1 MRSYFRLGLA
11 LLLALSAASIPA
23 YAAGDALDRSA
34 GVEMTG
40 QTIIETS
47 ADLTPAAVMDRF
59 VRGDGKPHDPREL
72 YPFRPGVS
80 VWLWLDVPRHGEAG
94 EGVLTVPYS
103 GLDLARL
110 HLLAADGSWTH
121 LQAGDLTAVN
131 KWVIPHR
138 YAALP
143 VQLGPTAP
151 ARALLELQHSHP
163 VTMPWRLQ
171 TLSAFTAENL
181 RVLLTLGMYLGL
193 VFLVVVLG
201 GVNSYVLWD
210 PLHMVYAVSIFVVA
224 ITQMSLNG
232 LAGQFLW
239 PASPW
244 WNDTAT
250 LVLPVL
256 SVVSSSLFVMT
267 VIRPVPRIWLLRL
280 FQLFLA
286 LGVFFVATILA
297 MGRPIGMVL
306 SNLYF
311 VAAIPMVLGP
321 LVWFSIKR
329 SSYGWWLVAG
339 FAFMFAG
346 AIFIPLRNAGLIS
359 MNWLTQYGA
368 QVGSAIEIPMLL
380 IGLHLLSRRRR
391 DALIRRTALQTS
403 DPVTGLANDRVTRE
417 RLEHLVYRMR
427 GQPGRSCVMRV
438 RIGNYSKI
446 VADYGI
452 QTGVVTSARAA
463 PCLALITNVGD
474 TLGTLSN
481 GDFLLVLE
489 RGLTEKEALQEAT
502 RVVARGLSQPSR
514 SPPFPAIGFFVAVS
528 LAPEASENADRLLAQ
543 LDRVLQEIT
552 ADPRKVIRVVRQ
564 TQLPDAAGLEPAT
577 VG

>member
-1 MRSYFRLGLA
+1 MRSFFRLCLA
-11 LLLALSAASIPA
+11 LLLAVVAVCVPAHAA
-23 YAAGDALDRSA
+23 DNALDRRA
-34 GVEMTG
+34 GVEATG
-40 QTIIETS
+40 QAIIETS
-47 ADLTPAAVMDRF
+47 ASLTPAAALDRF
-59 VRGDGKPHDPREL
+59 VRGEGKPYDPREL

-110 HLLAADGSWTH
+110 YLPAADGSWTH

-131 KWVIPHR
+131 NWVIPHR
-138 YAALP
+138 YPALP

-151 ARALLELQHSHP
+151 ARVLLELQHSHP

-210 PLHMVYAVSIFVVA
+210 PLHMVYAVNIFVVA

-239 PASPW
+239 PTSPW

-256 SVVSSSLFVMT
+256 SVLSSSIFVMA
-267 VIRPVPRIWLLRL
+267 VIRPLPRVWLLRL
-280 FQLFLA
+280 FQFFLA
-286 LGVFFVATILA
+286 LGVVFLATILVL
-297 MGRPIGMVL
+297 GRPVGMLL

-311 VAAIPMVLGP
+311 LAAIPIVVGP
-321 LVWFSIKR
+321 LVWFAIAR
-329 SSYGWWLVAG
+329 SRYGWWLASG
-339 FAFMFAG
+339 FAIMFAG
-346 AIFIPLRNAGLIS
+346 ATFIPLRNAGVVS
-359 MNWLTQYGA
+359 MNLLTQYGA
-368 QVGSAIEIPMLL
+368 QVGAAIEIPMLL

-391 DALIRRTALQTS
+391 DALIRRTALQTL
-403 DPVTGLANDRVTRE
+403 DPVTGLANDRLTRE

-446 VADYGI
+446 VADYGV

-463 PCLALITNVGD
+463 PCLALITQVGD

-502 RVVARGLSQPSR
+502 RVVARGLAQPSR
-514 SPPFPAIGFFVAVS
+514 SPPFPSIGFFVAIS
-528 LAPEASENADRLLAQ
+528 LAPEASENAERLLAQ
-543 LDRVLQEIT
+543 LDHVLAEIT

-564 TQLPDAAGLEPAT
+564 VPLPDAAGAEPAAAR
-577 VG
+577 